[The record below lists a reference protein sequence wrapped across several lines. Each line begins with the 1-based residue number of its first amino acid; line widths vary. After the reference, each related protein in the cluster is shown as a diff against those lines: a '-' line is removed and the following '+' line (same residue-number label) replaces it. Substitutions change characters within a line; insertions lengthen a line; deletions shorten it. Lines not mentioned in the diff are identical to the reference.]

1 MTTREEALDMS
12 TIQILS
18 ESLANQIAA
27 GEVVERPASVVK
39 ELVENAIDAQATRIK
54 IEIEEAGLKRIVIT
68 DNGAGIPSE
77 EVERAFERHA
87 TSKLYTTDDLFR
99 IRSLGFRGEALP
111 SIASVSELII
121 ETAESDKAGKHVH
134 LKGGERIE
142 SKSAPARRGTMIQ
155 IEQLFFNTPARL
167 KHIRSLKTEISHVT
181 NYINRF
187 ALSHPDISFEFY
199 NDGNLVLKSVGNGD
213 IRQAIAGVYGVNVAR
228 KMRLFEAENFDFK
241 VSGYSSLPELTRANN
256 SYITLI
262 VNGRF
267 IQNYALNRAVIAGY
281 GSTLMVGRYPIS
293 VINIEMDPLL
303 LDVNVH
309 PTKQQIRISN
319 EDELGALIKKAL
331 HDTMYQE
338 VRIPG
343 SYSEEVASSIPQ
355 PQPKQAPAEKT
366 EQMNFE
372 FRPSKDSGSTYRPPV
387 SETRWEP
394 TPPPEMKTDTAH
406 VDEPVAPPVLTH
418 EIKTEESSLKIAE
431 TANKRSYNEE
441 ALEQFP
447 ELEYIGQLH
456 GTYLLTQ
463 NEEGLYFID
472 QHAAQE
478 RIKYE
483 YYKALLSEEADAMQE
498 LLVPIVLEYPSDEVM
513 IISENLDKLAEA
525 GISLEPFGQNSFIVR
540 EHPTWILP
548 GQEQSTIEEMI
559 DFFLERKN
567 LTVGLFREATAIMM
581 SCKRSI
587 KANHRLSDAEAIALI
602 EQLPT
607 CENPYNCPHGRPVLV
622 KLTSRDL
629 EKMFKRIQDRN

>member
-1 MTTREEALDMS
+1 MS
-12 TIQILS
+12 KIEILS

-39 ELVENAIDAQATRIK
+39 ELVENAIDAGSTQIK
-54 IEIEEAGLKRIVIT
+54 VEIEEAGLQKIMVT
-68 DNGAGIPSE
+68 DNGAGIASE

-87 TSKLYTTDDLFR
+87 TSKLYTTEELFR
-99 IRSLGFRGEALP
+99 IRTLGFRGEALP
-111 SIASVSELII
+111 SIASVSELTID
-121 ETAESDKAGKHVH
+121 TAEEGKPGKHVY
-134 LKGGERIE
+134 LKGGEVIE
-142 SKSAPARRGTMIQ
+142 STSASSRRGTTIKV
-155 IEQLFFNTPARL
+155 EQLFYNTPARL

-181 NYINRF
+181 NYLNRF

-199 NDGNLVLKSVGNGD
+199 NDGNQILKSVGNGD

-228 KMRLFEAENFDFK
+228 SMRKIEAENFDFK

-267 IQNYALNRAVIAGY
+267 INNYALNRAVISGY
-281 GSTLMVGRYPIS
+281 GSTLMIGRYPIS

-319 EDELGALIKKAL
+319 EDELGTLIKEAI
-331 HDTMYQE
+331 HQTMYQE
-338 VRIPG
+338 VRIPE
-343 SYSEEVASSIPQ
+343 SYTE
-355 PQPKQAPAEKT
+355 QAAPPVRQRTEKP

-372 FRPSKDSGSTYRPPV
+372 FQPKKEAKRAFEFPSVQAEPKTEVESGAFV
-387 SETRWEP
+387 EET
-394 TPPPEMKTDTAH
+394 A
-406 VDEPVAPPVLTH
+406 DEPMENPILTH
-418 EIKTEESSLKIAE
+418 DIIEEESALKLAE
-431 TANKRSYNEE
+431 TAERKKYNEE
-441 ALEQFP
+441 AEKQFP
-447 ELEYIGQLH
+447 QLEYIGQLH

-483 YYKALLSEEADAMQE
+483 YYKALLSEEADAMQN

-513 IISENLDKLAEA
+513 VISENLEKLAAA
-525 GISLEPFGQNSFIVR
+525 GVILESFGQNSFIVR
-540 EHPTWILP
+540 EHPTWIIS
-548 GQEQSTIEEMI
+548 GQEKDTIEEMI

-567 LTVGLFREATAIMM
+567 LTVGMFREATAIMM

-587 KANHRLSDAEAIALI
+587 KANHRLSDEEAIALI
-602 EQLPT
+602 QQLPE
-607 CENPYNCPHGRPVLV
+607 CDNPYNCPHGRPVLV
-622 KLTSRDL
+622 KLTTRDL